1 MERSEHVQQTIRS
14 LSGTGRLRPML
25 RSIGAVFAGLLVIV
39 ALSLGTDTIL
49 HATGIYPPWFQPMDT
64 HLWVLALVYRIVY
77 GVAGGYITARVAPA
91 RPIRHAMILGVIG
104 LVLSLLGAMGTW
116 NKGPEY
122 GPKWFL
128 LALIAIA
135 VPCSWAGGKLHE
147 NRQKNEYV

>member
-1 MERSEHVQQTIRS
+1 MESSEHVQQTIGS
-14 LSGTGRLRPML
+14 LSGTRRLRSML
-25 RSIGAVFAGLLVIV
+25 RSIGAVFAGLVAIV
-39 ALSLGTDTIL
+39 VLSLVTDTIL

-64 HLWVLALVYRIVY
+64 HFWVLALLYRVVY
-77 GVAGGYITARVAPA
+77 GIIGGSLTARLAPG

-104 LVLSLLGAMGTW
+104 LVLSLLGAIGTW

-122 GPKWFL
+122 GPKWFS

-147 NRQKNEYV
+147 NRQIK